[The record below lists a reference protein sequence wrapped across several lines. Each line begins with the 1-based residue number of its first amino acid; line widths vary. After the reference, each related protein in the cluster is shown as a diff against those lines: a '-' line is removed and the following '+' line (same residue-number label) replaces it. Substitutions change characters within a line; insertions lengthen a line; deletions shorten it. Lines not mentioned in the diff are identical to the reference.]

1 MLNVLVYRYENSS
14 LKCRFLIII
23 SFIQIP
29 VNRAF
34 FQGKMKY
41 KESVTEG
48 FENTVPAFI
57 GLFKGQNVGKAI
69 VKI

>member
-1 MLNVLVYRYENSS
+1 MASCY
-14 LKCRFLIII
+14 F
-23 SFIQIP
+23 
-29 VNRAF
+29 F

-57 GLFKGQNVGKAI
+57 GLFTGQNVGKAV

>member
-1 MLNVLVYRYENSS
+1 M
-14 LKCRFLIII
+14 

-29 VNRAF
+29 VNLNGF
-34 FQGKMKY
+34 VLSFLQGKMKY

-57 GLFKGQNVGKAI
+57 GLFTGQNIGKAV